1 MAENCD
7 LIAHQPPQTFWQALQ
22 LCYFIQLILQIESN
36 GHSVSFGRMDQY
48 LYPYYRRDVEL
59 NQTLDREHA
68 IEMLHS
74 CWLKLLEVNKI
85 RSGSHSKASAEVRC
99 IRTLPLADK
108 IWLMVNQW
116 MQ

>member
-1 MAENCD
+1 
-7 LIAHQPPQTFWQALQ
+7 
-22 LCYFIQLILQIESN
+22 
-36 GHSVSFGRMDQY
+36 MDQY

-85 RSGSHSKASAEVRC
+85 RSGSALESLCGKSAVSERHHW
-99 IRTLPLADK
+99 RTK
-108 IWLMVNQW
+108 SG
-116 MQ
+116 

>member
-1 MAENCD
+1 MLTIAENGD

-68 IEMLHS
+68 IELLHS
-74 CWLKLLEVNKI
+74 CWLKLLEVKQDPL
-85 RSGSHSKASAEVRC
+85 RLALESLCGKSAVSERHHWRAKSG
-99 IRTLPLADK
+99 
-108 IWLMVNQW
+108 
-116 MQ
+116 